1 MNERMNTAMPAARTN
16 SMGEVWNDFMRHSEE
31 WGWKHAFVKFNSDV
45 LVLADPI
52 FVSRI
57 KKVANNLDCM
67 FAAPQDIND
76 LDMAAFKS
84 VLVFLAENELTV
96 VNELRAGHP
105 DKLVVSATH
114 DFSLVSSER
123 LPRLK
128 VLRTPPKPATSGPIV
143 FLSTPN
149 AGAEYIAQILS
160 KNGLPQPWEYVG
172 RPFVSLSELHD
183 DIDFFEL
190 IRNAETRYATNDGM
204 AYIFQTDVLES
215 LFRNTSFTE
224 DQFCQWL
231 SSQNARI
238 VTIRNKDKFRQAFIR
253 GLLNSTFNRSV
264 WSMRKKPDFKFR
276 YGYFNSMSI
285 QRALR
290 HFSVGEA
297 IIDRIEKQLPAS
309 HSLELD
315 PANGVSVQAIQDVLL
330 HLGLTMPSEPEMP
343 DYMDSFWQSADAQ
356 KGLQSMLYEMV
367 DRLGLHALD

>member
-1 MNERMNTAMPAARTN
+1 MNEQMNTAPPAVRTN
-16 SMGEVWNDFMRHSEE
+16 SKGDVWNDFMRHSEE
-31 WGWKHAFVKFNSDV
+31 WGWKHAFVKFASDV
-45 LVLADPI
+45 LVVADPV
-52 FVSRI
+52 FVTRI
-57 KKVANNLDCM
+57 KKVASNPDCV
-67 FAAPQDIND
+67 FADPQDISD
-76 LDMAAFKS
+76 LDMGAFKS
-84 VLVFLAENELTV
+84 VLVFLEKNELTV
-96 VNELRAGHP
+96 VNELKVAHP

-128 VLRTPPKPATSGPIV
+128 VLRTPPKPAPLGPIV

-149 AGAEYIAQILS
+149 AGAEYIAQVLS
-160 KNGLPQPWEYVG
+160 KNGLQQPWEYIG

-190 IRNAETRYATNDGM
+190 IRNAEVRYATDDGM

-215 LFRNTSFTE
+215 LFENTSFTE

-231 SSQNARI
+231 SDQSARV

-290 HFSVGEA
+290 HLSVGEA
-297 IIDRIEKQLPAS
+297 IIDRLERQLPAS

-315 PANGVSVQAIQDVLL
+315 PASGVSVQVVRDVAT
-330 HLGLTMPSEPEMP
+330 HLGLTMPAEPEMP
-343 DYMDSFWQSADAQ
+343 DYLDSFWQSPDAQ
-356 KGLQSMLYEMV
+356 KGLQSMLYELV
-367 DRLGLHALD
+367 DRLGLHTLD